1 MKTNIEVNGYL
12 IEVSMEDNIV
22 KVVATKDDEV
32 VNEFT
37 LEEVQDEVQDSD
49 DAQNDEEFIK
59 GEDDF
64 EDSDVEDTEADINLE
79 EIDEKL
85 NFLSFEEFKKL

>member
-12 IEVSMEDNIV
+12 IEISMEDNNV

-37 LEEVQDEVQDSD
+37 LEEAQDEVQDSD

-79 EIDEKL
+79 EIDENL
-85 NFLSFEEFKKL
+85 NFLSFEDFNKL